1 MLRLP
6 GPESQFSPL
15 RTTSSHHLRT
25 PYYAKQAF
33 SMSRSSTLGIVTAIF
48 LGLTWITLFVRCWV
62 RVKLVK
68 IFGIDDKW
76 MVAAQV
82 RILPQL

>member
-1 MLRLP
+1 
-6 GPESQFSPL
+6 
-15 RTTSSHHLRT
+15 
-25 PYYAKQAF
+25 
-33 SMSRSSTLGIVTAIF
+33 MSRCSTLGIVTAIF
-48 LGLTWITLFVRCWV
+48 LALTWITLLVRCWV

-76 MVAAQV
+76 MLAAQV

>member
-1 MLRLP
+1 
-6 GPESQFSPL
+6 
-15 RTTSSHHLRT
+15 
-25 PYYAKQAF
+25 
-33 SMSRSSTLGIVTAIF
+33 MSRSTTLGTVTAIF
-48 LGLTWITLFVRCWV
+48 LALTWITLLVRCWV

-82 RILPQL
+82 RIPY